1 MIKKYINFIN
11 ENIDILK
18 YSIFDWD
25 DNILVMDTI
34 MRFKHKENNKW
45 VITKV
50 NPKKFVKIKEK
61 YPNYCDNIEWKCIPE
76 TFHEFRDFGPRGTN
90 AFLEDV
96 IDSVNKQNFGPSWNK
111 FIQTLVDGEL
121 FAIVTTRGHEPDT
134 IKKGIEYIIYHYLN
148 DEQQN
153 TMLKNL
159 MRFKD
164 IFDESFDYLIDEY
177 LNNCYFIGVTSNYF
191 KSKFKDYGTNI
202 HLAKKKAVKYVIEK
216 FSNYGKQI
224 DSNVKI
230 GFSDD
235 DNKYIDT
242 IQNLFIRNSELF
254 DNINFYIFNTS
265 NPNIKGGRKFK
276 IN

>member
-1 MIKKYINFIN
+1 MKNYNNFN
-11 ENIDILK
+11 KNYLR

-25 DNILVMDTI
+25 DNILIMDTKI
-34 MRFKHKENNKW
+34 KMEYNNNNKW
-45 VITKV
+45 IRKSVSTSE
-50 NPKKFVKIKEK
+50 FAKIKNNNWGNGKWKFSVETGLVDF
-61 YPNYCDNIEWKCIPE
+61 YDN
-76 TFHEFRDFGPRGTN
+76 GPRGN
-90 AFLEDV
+90 RAFLEDV